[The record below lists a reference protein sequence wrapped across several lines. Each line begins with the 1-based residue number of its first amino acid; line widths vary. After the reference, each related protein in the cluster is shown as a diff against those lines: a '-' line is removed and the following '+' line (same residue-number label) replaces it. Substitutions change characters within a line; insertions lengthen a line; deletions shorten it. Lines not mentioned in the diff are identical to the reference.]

1 MASLFFY
8 RYKLLESNCY
18 KLLEELATFISS
30 CLKGHFPL
38 VFEQLQKVRNFE
50 GFGEKEASIKDILLT
65 TNVITRD
72 YN

>member
-1 MASLFFY
+1 
-8 RYKLLESNCY
+8 
-18 KLLEELATFISS
+18 
-30 CLKGHFPL
+30 L